1 METTALFERKIGL
14 GPKDLNSLKKSSI
27 EEIILKKAKES
38 IEKKCSEH
46 GFVLPGSV
54 ELISRSMGYYE
65 HARFTGEAV
74 YYVKVK
80 GRVLYPADGI
90 RVTGE
95 VIRKNKLGLYVVHR
109 DDAIRI
115 QVPRDLHLGNEEFDR
130 VEIGDKVEVE
140 LKKSRFQINDLYIL
154 TNGLFIRRVN
164 GEEVGAEA
172 VGVVEEGDSEDGEEE
187 EEGEEGAEDSEEEEG
202 GEEGEEEEGVE
213 GSEEEEGGEEGSE
226 EEEGGEEGDEGGAE
240 AASDEDESA

>member
-1 METTALFERKIGL
+1 METTAFFERKIGL
-14 GPKDLNSLKKSSI
+14 GPKDLNSVKKSSI
-27 EEIILKKAKES
+27 EDIILKKVKEA

-65 HARFTGEAV
+65 HARFTGEVV
-74 YYVKVK
+74 YYVKAK

-90 RVTGE
+90 RIIGE

-115 QVPRDLHLGNEEFDR
+115 QVPRDLHIGNEEFDQ

-164 GEEVGAEA
+164 GEEEA
-172 VGVVEEGDSEDGEEE
+172 VGAVPVAAEE
-187 EEGEEGAEDSEEEEG
+187 EEGEGAEGGEEEG
-202 GEEGEEEEGVE
+202 SEEGSELEDEGVEEEGEVGANAEQGESAEEGEEGEEEV
-213 GSEEEEGGEEGSE
+213 
-226 EEEGGEEGDEGGAE
+226 
-240 AASDEDESA
+240 ASDEDESA